1 MKRDCSLVILFGVGV
16 VIFGGVVNVNGDDAS
31 DKTTC
36 VLKSKQMLKSV
47 MKSFST
53 CNKEMG
59 MMNKTAQEYHD
70 SLGCIIKCV
79 MKKFEVLDKDDLI
92 TEAMV
97 KDHVEKRIPQSQQ
110 KHAHEGLMKCVKLH
124 DDLDPKD
131 PKCKVYQKLGNCMQ
145 DALTDLC
152 GVMPLI

>member
-1 MKRDCSLVILFGVGV
+1 MC
-16 VIFGGVVNVNGDDAS
+16 IFLQNGDDAS

-70 SLGCIIKCV
+70 SLGV
-79 MKKFEVLDKDDLI
+79 GFLNKDYKIWRQCGLI
-92 TEAMV
+92 FN
-97 KDHVEKRIPQSQQ
+97 I
-110 KHAHEGLMKCVKLH
+110 
-124 DDLDPKD
+124 
-131 PKCKVYQKLGNCMQ
+131 
-145 DALTDLC
+145 
-152 GVMPLI
+152 PLI